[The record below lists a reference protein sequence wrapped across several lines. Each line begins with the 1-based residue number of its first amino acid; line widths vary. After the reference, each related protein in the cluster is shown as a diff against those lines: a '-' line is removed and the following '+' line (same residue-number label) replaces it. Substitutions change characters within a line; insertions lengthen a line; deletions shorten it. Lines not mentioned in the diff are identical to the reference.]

1 MQITNIIRLKNK
13 PRFVSVLI
21 DENDKYV
28 LHKDVAV
35 KFGLRK
41 GADISELKIK
51 ELLLQNEFHIAK
63 DTALRYLSYRQRT
76 EYEIRKK
83 LTQKKYKQKIVE
95 YTIENFKKI
104 GLINDKEFAES
115 FARDTLK
122 KKGIGKALLKQKLLN
137 KGLPK
142 DVITPVIENTY
153 KTINEKETA
162 IQIAKKQLKKYE
174 NRKNKSTDKENQI
187 RLSNFL
193 AQRGFSWDII
203 SQVIRQIFKRISE
216 ETITEQ
222 I

>member
-1 MQITNIIRLKNK
+1 MQITNIIRVKNK
-13 PRFVSVLI
+13 PRFVRVLI
-21 DENDKYV
+21 DENDRYV
-28 LHKDVAV
+28 LHKDVTV

-51 ELLLQNEFHIAK
+51 ELLFQNEFHIAK

-76 EYEIRKK
+76 EYEIRNK

-95 YTIENFKKI
+95 YTLENFKKI

-122 KKGIGKALLKQKLLN
+122 KKCIGKALLKQKLFN

-142 DVITPVIENTY
+142 DVITQVIENTY

-174 NRKNKSTDKENQI
+174 TRKNKSTDKENQI

-203 SQVIRQIFKRISE
+203 SQVMRQIFKRSSE
-216 ETITEQ
+216 ETYTEQ

>member
-76 EYEIRKK
+76 EYEIRSK
-83 LTQKKYKQKIVE
+83 LTQKKYKQKIIE
-95 YTIENFKKI
+95 YTIQNFKKI

-216 ETITEQ
+216 EAITEQ

>member
-203 SQVIRQIFKRISE
+203 SQVIRQIFKRISD

>member
-1 MQITNIIRLKNK
+1 MQITNIIRVKNK

-35 KFGLRK
+35 KFGLKK

-83 LTQKKYKQKIVE
+83 LTQKKYKQKIID
-95 YTIENFKKI
+95 YTLQNFKKI

-122 KKGIGKALLKQKLLN
+122 KKSIGKALLKQKLLN

-142 DVITPVIENTY
+142 DVITTVIENTY

-203 SQVIRQIFKRISE
+203 SQAMRQIFKRSSE
-216 ETITEQ
+216 EINTEQ